1 LLFYW
6 VGKAENLYIC
16 IMGLIY
22 TTLTL
27 NNPRQTDL
35 EPLEVKALA
44 DTGALHLCIPSH
56 IAIQLGLE
64 ELEQREVMIADGSQ
78 RKVPYVGPIKVSFA
92 NRSCYVGALVLGD
105 EVLLGAIPMEDM
117 DLILQPALRK
127 VTVNP
132 QNPNIAVSIV
142 K

>member
-1 LLFYW
+1 M
-6 VGKAENLYIC
+6 VGRQGEKRYIC

-22 TTLTL
+22 TKLAL
-27 NNPRQTDL
+27 SNPRKADF
-35 EPLEVKALA
+35 EALEVTALA

-64 ELEQREVMIADGSQ
+64 ELEHREVTIADGSQ
-78 RKVPYVGPIKVSFA
+78 HKVPYMGPIKVSFA